1 MYIANSRAAACEPD
15 WKIDLVEKC
24 RKPVEPADPGPIH
37 AWLYSADN
45 GPPIHAWLD
54 APGNQAR
61 LRGWILRQ
69 RDTALVEDGEFVRA
83 ACGTRLQVIYRRSF
97 DVTTEA
103 NVCPEC
109 VSMAGL
115 WQTDRAEYDRQV
127 KARHEQWA
135 ERDRRRYEAFD
146 AEDLERQERYGTD
159 PIEEE
164 DNELP

>member
-1 MYIANSRAAACEPD
+1 VYVANSRAAACHPD
-15 WKIDLVEKC
+15 WKIDEVEKC
-24 RKPVEPADPGPIH
+24 RKPVEPADSGPIH

-61 LRGWILRQ
+61 LRGWILTQ

-83 ACGTRLQVIYRRSF
+83 ACGTRLRVIYRRSF
-97 DVTTEA
+97 HATTEA

-109 VSMAGL
+109 VSMASL

-127 KARHEQWA
+127 KERHEQWA
-135 ERDRRRYEAFD
+135 ERDKSRYE
-146 AEDLERQERYGTD
+146 
-159 PIEEE
+159 
-164 DNELP
+164 